1 MPIMNKRFVIFEQ
14 LCGKYVTTDE
24 SFNKE
29 YGYKVN
35 YTDDPFKA
43 KLFVSEDEALKFV
56 RYLGRNT
63 LIVKKAVL
71 VLTNVW

>member
-1 MPIMNKRFVIFEQ
+1 MATVEN
-14 LCGKYVTTDE
+14 
-24 SFNKE
+24 SF
-29 YGYKVN
+29 
-35 YTDDPFKA
+35 DA